1 MMDTDFYISLLTTIM
16 EARVAE
22 LENKVKQLMMQVGV
36 DMPEK
41 KKNSKKS
48 PTPKETTDEESKKKK
63 SATGYLLYA
72 NDIRASVK
80 QSLIDAGTENPKPT
94 DVIKEVAKLW
104 KALPDEDRD
113 KWNTKAKTTTETTE

>member
-1 MMDTDFYISLLTTIM
+1 M

-22 LENKVKQLMMQVGV
+22 LENQVKQLMTQIGV

-41 KKNSKKS
+41 NKKSKKS
-48 PTPKETTDEESKKKK
+48 TITTKSPDEEPKKKK

-80 QSLIDAGTENPKPT
+80 QTLIDAGTENPKPT

-104 KALPDEDRD
+104 KALPEEDRV
-113 KWNTKAKTTTETTE
+113 KWNTKAKTSE